1 MHIERGR
8 YPLDGHIPE
17 ELITKIKGTQD
28 IVEVIS
34 RHVSLKKSGQN
45 YSGLCPFHSEKTPSF
60 VVSPAKQLFHC
71 FGCGTGGNVIT
82 FLMKYENV
90 TFPEVLKNLA
100 RDAGIA
106 IPSKSVKSE
115 RKEESLYEVNRL
127 IAEYYNKIL
136 LTYKE
141 AGAAREYLL
150 GRGLSTEVIERFN
163 VGYSINSWNNVY
175 EYLRN
180 KGFKDEVLVKTGL
193 VIPKNSGAGFYD
205 RFRGR
210 IMFPIHDTQ
219 GRVVGFGGRVL
230 DDSTP
235 KYLNSP
241 ETPLFNKGALL
252 YGLNIAKDGVRES
265 GYAIIVEGYMD
276 VIAVCQSGIPNV
288 VGTLGTALTV
298 NHLRVLNRFCKEVI
312 LTFDP
317 DIAGR
322 NAALRTVDIFIESGI
337 RGKVLIL
344 PEGEDPDIF
353 IRKRGK
359 GQFLELIERSKGI
372 FDFSLDHIIGKS
384 GDRPDKGSI
393 EKKVSVTEECF
404 ELIRKIP
411 NRIEQDYYLEKV
423 SKALAVEKNVL
434 MAEFRKKNK
443 NKKGLHEEK
452 SKRPVMNRPV
462 VDEILCILMIRDKSF
477 RKRIKGNL
485 SAVDFV
491 VPEFQEIA
499 GFLIDS
505 DKDID
510 VMLNS
515 DDYNQGVKDSVTRL
529 ACSDLHFDSAEQTFS
544 DCVRV
549 LQRKRL
555 EIGLREVEKEIG
567 SAEMSGTFERVRELL
582 FNKQAL
588 LKQKRLLYDN

>member
-8 YPLDGHIPE
+8 FPLDGHIPE

-210 IMFPIHDTQ
+210 IMFPIYDTQ

-288 VGTLGTALTV
+288 AGTLGTALTV

-404 ELIRKIP
+404 EL
-411 NRIEQDYYLEKV
+411 
-423 SKALAVEKNVL
+423 
-434 MAEFRKKNK
+434 
-443 NKKGLHEEK
+443 
-452 SKRPVMNRPV
+452 
-462 VDEILCILMIRDKSF
+462 
-477 RKRIKGNL
+477 
-485 SAVDFV
+485 
-491 VPEFQEIA
+491 
-499 GFLIDS
+499 
-505 DKDID
+505 
-510 VMLNS
+510 
-515 DDYNQGVKDSVTRL
+515 
-529 ACSDLHFDSAEQTFS
+529 
-544 DCVRV
+544 
-549 LQRKRL
+549 
-555 EIGLREVEKEIG
+555 
-567 SAEMSGTFERVRELL
+567 
-582 FNKQAL
+582 
-588 LKQKRLLYDN
+588 